1 MLRKAKTKD
10 VVQIVQLINHYA
22 GKGEMLSRSQS
33 QVFNA
38 LRDYVVIEED
48 GRLVGCGALHVVWND
63 LAEIRSLAIAPDRT
77 GQGLGRRIV
86 DYLVEEARD
95 LELPRV
101 FILTYQPGFFSKLK
115 FEPADKKEL
124 PHKVWKDCLNCPKFP
139 DCDEVA
145 MIRSIDG
152 RTAERSAPAADSE

>member
-10 VVQIVQLINHYA
+10 VPQIVQLINHYA

-38 LRDYVVIEED
+38 LRDYVVIEEN

-63 LAEIRSLAIAPDRT
+63 IAEIRSLAIAPECV
-77 GQGLGRRIV
+77 GQGLGKRIV
-86 DYLVEEARD
+86 EYLVEDARG

-101 FILTYQPGFFSKLK
+101 FILTYKPDFFAKLK
-115 FEPADKKEL
+115 FEPVDKKDL

-139 DCDEVA
+139 GCDEVA
-145 MIRSIDG
+145 MIRS
-152 RTAERSAPAADSE
+152 AC

>member
-1 MLRKAKTKD
+1 MLRRAKTKD
-10 VVQIVQLINHYA
+10 VPRIVQLINHYA

-38 LRDYVVIEED
+38 LRDYVVIEEN

-63 LAEIRSLAIAPDRT
+63 IGEIRSLAIAPERV
-77 GQGLGRRIV
+77 GQGWGKRIV
-86 DYLVEEARD
+86 EYLVEDARG

-101 FILTYQPGFFSKLK
+101 FILTYKPDFFAKLK
-115 FEPADKKEL
+115 FEPVDKKDL

-139 DCDEVA
+139 GCDEVA
-145 MIRSIDG
+145 MIRS
-152 RTAERSAPAADSE
+152 TC

>member
-10 VVQIVQLINHYA
+10 VPQIVQLINHYA
-22 GKGEMLSRSQS
+22 GKGEMLGRSQS
-33 QVFNA
+33 QVFNV

-48 GRLVGCGALHVVWND
+48 GRLVGCGALHVIWND
-63 LAEIRSLAIAPDRT
+63 IAEIRSLAIAPERV
-77 GQGLGRRIV
+77 GQGLGKSIV
-86 DYLVEEARD
+86 EYLVEDARG

-101 FILTYQPGFFSKLK
+101 FILTYKPDFFAKLK
-115 FEPADKKEL
+115 FEPVDKKDL

-145 MIRSIDG
+145 MIRSIC
-152 RTAERSAPAADSE
+152 

>member
-10 VVQIVQLINHYA
+10 VPQIVQLINHYA

-38 LRDYVVIEED
+38 LRDYVVIEEN
-48 GRLVGCGALHVVWND
+48 GRLVGCGAMHVVWND
-63 LAEIRSLAIAPDRT
+63 IGEIRSLAIAPERT
-77 GQGLGRRIV
+77 GQGWGKRIV
-86 DYLVEEARD
+86 EYLVEDARD

-101 FILTYQPGFFSKLK
+101 FILTYKPDFFAKLK
-115 FEPADKKEL
+115 FEPVDKKDL

-139 DCDEVA
+139 GCDEVA
-145 MIRSIDG
+145 MIRS
-152 RTAERSAPAADSE
+152 TC